1 MGKFIVIEGIDGCG
15 GQTQTNLLK
24 KYFGE
29 NNTLFLSFP
38 GYKTQLGQIID
49 DFLHKR
55 TNYEEKDVEILIYY
69 TDILQFKPMI
79 LKALRQGKNVICDRY
94 FTSTITFQ
102 SLNDKRNVEDI
113 LKLNNMFKLPVPD
126 ICFLLDITAG
136 ESQKRKMNEK
146 QGFKN
151 LDRNE
156 SDLNFLNNVRE
167 QYLKIA
173 KNNVFCNWEIIDGA
187 QSIQDVY
194 NKIISK
200 L

>member
-15 GQTQTNLLK
+15 GQTQTNLLR

-79 LKALRQGKNVICDRY
+79 LKALKQGKNVICDRY

-102 SLNDKRNVEDI
+102 SLNDKRNIEDI

-126 ICFLLDITAG
+126 ICFLLDITAK
-136 ESQKRKMNEK
+136 ESQKRKTKEK

-156 SDLNFLNNVRE
+156 SDLNFLNNVKK
-167 QYLKIA
+167 QYLKVA
-173 KNNVFCNWEIIDGA
+173 ENNVFCNWEIIDGA